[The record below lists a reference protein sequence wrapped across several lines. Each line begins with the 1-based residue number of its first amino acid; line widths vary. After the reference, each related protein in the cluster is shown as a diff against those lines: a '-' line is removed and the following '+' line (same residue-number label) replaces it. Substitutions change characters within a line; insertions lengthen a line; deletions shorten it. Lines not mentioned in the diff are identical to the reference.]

1 MNWNHNKW
9 NVILLTDFYRENF
22 ENSMSTGDE
31 GSGIFQPVSMKG
43 TDMDVASR

>member
-9 NVILLTDFYRENF
+9 KMILLTDVYRENF

-31 GSGIFQPVSMKG
+31 GSGIFQSVLMKG
-43 TDMDVASR
+43 TDMVVAL

>member
-22 ENSMSTGDE
+22 ENSMSTGDDE
-31 GSGIFQPVSMKG
+31 GSGIFQPVLIKG
-43 TDMDVASR
+43 TDMVVAL